1 MRINLFFE
9 INNKSKL
16 PDTRAGN
23 CLTLSVDDDD
33 PLGVENEIC
42 PNKQT
47 EDVR

>member
-1 MRINLFFE
+1 MFDF
-9 INNKSKL
+9 
-16 PDTRAGN
+16 D
-23 CLTLSVDDDD
+23 CVDDDVDDDD